1 MKIEKVLRNIF
12 QIILADKI
20 LNENYVIQEETDM
33 AKFFFKIISLKFSL
47 KFEGETTKNSMK
59 VLK

>member
-20 LNENYVIQEETDM
+20 LNENYLIQEETDM
-33 AKFFFKIISLKFSL
+33 AKFFLNNLFKVFAQIRR
-47 KFEGETTKNSMK
+47 
-59 VLK
+59 